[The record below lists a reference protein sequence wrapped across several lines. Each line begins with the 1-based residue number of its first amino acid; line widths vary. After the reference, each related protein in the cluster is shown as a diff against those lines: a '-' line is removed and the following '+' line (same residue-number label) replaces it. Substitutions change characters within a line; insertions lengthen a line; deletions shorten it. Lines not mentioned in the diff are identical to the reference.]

1 MGDDA
6 IFNLAQIYDN
16 NKNDK
21 IKAAELYKKLLFEYQ
36 DSIYGVDAR
45 KRYREING
53 DSTPI
58 NNTID
63 PYQFDAN

>member
-1 MGDDA
+1 
-6 IFNLAQIYDN
+6 
-16 NKNDK
+16 
-21 IKAAELYKKLLFEYQ
+21 LYKKLLIEYQ

-45 KRYREING
+45 KRYRELNG

-58 NNTID
+58 KTTTD